1 MINNNIKAARE
12 HLGEAENLV
21 SDVIQELTFLIQEM
35 YPLALKEKGLA
46 TSLREYAFEWENRTD
61 IPVKVKIDG
70 EHRLKLEVEQALYRT
85 VQESLANI
93 ARHSHASQA
102 TLNVHYN
109 ESHIE
114 VEVADNGCGFT
125 PGNSSNGIG
134 LRLIH
139 ERVESIGGQVS
150 IQSEPN
156 KGTRVCIS
164 IPAKDENPTIGETN
178 V

>member
-1 MINNNIKAARE
+1 
-12 HLGEAENLV
+12 
-21 SDVIQELTFLIQEM
+21 M

-61 IPVKVKIDG
+61 IPVSVKIDG
-70 EHRLKLEVEQALYRT
+70 EHRLKLEVEQALYRI

-93 ARHSHASQA
+93 ARHSQAKRA
-102 TLNVHYN
+102 TLSVHYN

-114 VEVADNGCGFT
+114 VEIADNGCGFA

-139 ERVESIGGQVS
+139 ERAESIGGKVT
-150 IQSEPN
+150 IESEPG
-156 KGTRVCIS
+156 KGTRVLID
-164 IPAKDENPTIGETN
+164 IPAESEKTIMGESN